1 MHGMKYAYSIDTHQY
16 SSVNTAYMFHFMHSL
31 YSSII
36 CILKT
41 NFSYVLCRWLIHQMT
56 SLLAGDQVPFVFQ
69 GGVSPLLLA
78 PGDHEVAGGG
88 DVTILPPGEAD
99 SICQAGL

>member
-1 MHGMKYAYSIDTHQY
+1 MHGMKYAYSVDTHQY

-56 SLLAGDQVPFVFQ
+56 SLFAGDQVPFVFQ
-69 GGVSPLLLA
+69 GEVSPLFL
-78 PGDHEVAGGG
+78 PRGDHEVAMGGEVTMLAPG
-88 DVTILPPGEAD
+88 DGD
-99 SICQAGL
+99 